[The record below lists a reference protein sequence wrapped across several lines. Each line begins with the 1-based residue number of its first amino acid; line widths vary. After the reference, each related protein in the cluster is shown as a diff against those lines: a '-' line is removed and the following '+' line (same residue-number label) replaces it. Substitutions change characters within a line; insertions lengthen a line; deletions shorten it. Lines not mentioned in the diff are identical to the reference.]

1 MTIAAENRP
10 RVRAWVGRAVAWWIG
25 ELAAIYGDIA
35 TASGLGRGGAL
46 TVEAGERYWV
56 LRHRHRV
63 IGQVDRQSGDA
74 DLLPPALRGRPV
86 TVIIPPERVLSRT
99 IAFPTGARAELGR
112 IVEFEIGRHFPFPAA
127 RMFYRHR
134 VVGRP
139 LSVEIVAVP
148 RDTVAAI
155 LAELARSG
163 MRVAGIALMARGDAP
178 PLPLPGAALGLGRAA
193 REVSPVLA
201 AGAAVLAVAA
211 LAAWPLAQQ
220 WRIAA
225 LDREI
230 AALKPAG
237 EAAAHRRSRA
247 QAEAGRIA
255 ALVKLRTERPPL
267 VALLD
272 LLTRE
277 VPDGSYLLSLSI
289 AGRELTIDGLSPS
302 AAAIAQALQK
312 SRAVT
317 EVEFRAPITREG
329 SGLEHFRL
337 GATLAEAAR

>member
-74 DLLPPALRGRPV
+74 DSLPPALRGRPV

-163 MRVAGIALMARGDAP
+163 LRVSGVALMARGDAP

-193 REVSPVLA
+193 REVS
-201 AGAAVLAVAA
+201 AV

-255 ALVKLRTERPPL
+255 ALVKLRTERP
-267 VALLD
+267 
-272 LLTRE
+272 
-277 VPDGSYLLSLSI
+277 
-289 AGRELTIDGLSPS
+289 
-302 AAAIAQALQK
+302 
-312 SRAVT
+312 
-317 EVEFRAPITREG
+317 
-329 SGLEHFRL
+329 
-337 GATLAEAAR
+337 